1 MHYKDKSG
9 HFTTKENNGGECPH
23 KQYQNMSVNELKS
36 ITQKEYRQNT
46 KYEQIVYPQAER
58 VYVPTVTEKVKD
70 FGETTKAFFG
80 EEFKG
85 YKGAD
90 AIEKLLKEKKG
101 HIKNAF
107 YHKEFGYITLVWG
120 NENCGLKHAIKRRD
134 EDKVNGIND
143 ISGLEMA
150 RKIPDI
156 IKYGEK
162 VKDKQG
168 RDNIEFD
175 IYRVGIKKQYND
187 DKITWVVSAMEN
199 LEKKEKKKK
208 LSEN

>member
-1 MHYKDKSG
+1 MNPYRDKRE

-58 VYVPTVTEKVKD
+58 VYVPTIATITKKAED
-70 FGETTKAFFG
+70 WGEETKTFFG

-120 NENCGLKHAIKRRD
+120 NENCGLKHAIIRRD
-134 EDKVNGIND
+134 KIKQEGKGK

-156 IKYGEK
+156 IKYG
-162 VKDKQG
+162 VKALDKLN
-168 RDNIEFD
+168 RDNIKFD
-175 IYRVGIKKQYND
+175 GYIVGIKPNYDND
-187 DKITWVVSAMEN
+187 EVTWVVSAMEDWD
-199 LEKKEKKKK
+199 EQK
-208 LSEN
+208 